1 MADEPLLSPEQ
12 VAERLQVS
20 AYTAVKWMRQGR
32 IKARKLGKFW
42 RVKPE
47 DLEAFIEGGTE
58 EDRDDIAAAEE
69 ALADPVRI
77 PYEGTRR
84 ELGL

>member
-1 MADEPLLSPEQ
+1 MRDEQLLSPEQ

-20 AYTAVKWMRQGR
+20 EYTAVKWMRQGR

-47 DLEAFIEGGTE
+47 DLEAFIEGSTE
-58 EDRDDIAAAEE
+58 EDRDDAAALNE
-69 ALADPVRI
+69 ALAEPGRR
-77 PYEGTRR
+77 PYEEVRR

>member
-1 MADEPLLSPEQ
+1 MRDEQLLSPEQ
-12 VAERLQVS
+12 VAKRLQVS
-20 AYTAVKWMRQGR
+20 EYTAVKWMRQGR

-58 EDRDDIAAAEE
+58 EDRDDAAALNEV
-69 ALADPVRI
+69 LADRVRI
-77 PYEGTRR
+77 PHEQVRQD
-84 ELGL
+84 LGL

>member
-1 MADEPLLSPEQ
+1 MRDEQLLSPEQ

-20 AYTAVKWMRQGR
+20 AYTAVKWMRQGL

-47 DLEAFIEGGTE
+47 DLEAFIEGGTQA
-58 EDRDDIAAAEE
+58 DRADAAAAEE
-69 ALADPVRI
+69 ARANPVRI
-77 PYEGTRR
+77 PYGQVRR
-84 ELGL
+84 QAGL